1 MRNELPKED
10 EAPHALPKERFNFTG
25 AIDEERFA
33 STERGFEVAVV
44 RKSLHRFCIAV
55 IKPKAVLSHMVSIRL
70 NIGGADTIMTSRKP
84 KDEVIVIETDL
95 LRYSDRVLI
104 SIAEGDVHD
113 MFVFMRDPTNI
124 TSLIMVTYIGV
135 DPNES
140 QQYFTEF
147 FEQGKA

>member
-10 EAPHALPKERFNFTG
+10 EAPHALPNERIDFNG
-25 AIDEERFA
+25 AIGEERYA

-44 RKSLHRFCIAV
+44 RKSLHRYCIAV
-55 IKPKAVLSHMVSIRL
+55 IKPRAVLSHMVSIRT
-70 NIGGADTIMTSRKP
+70 NIGGVDTIMTSRKP
-84 KDEVIVIETDL
+84 KDEVVVLETEL

-104 SIAEGDVHD
+104 SISEGDAHD
-113 MFVFMRDPTNI
+113 MFVFMRDPTNVK
-124 TSLIMVTYIGV
+124 TLIMVTYVGV

-140 QQYFTEF
+140 QQHFSDF

>member
-10 EAPHALPKERFNFTG
+10 EAPHALPKERFDFTG
-25 AIDEERFA
+25 AIDEDRYA

-44 RKSLHRFCIAV
+44 RKGLRRFCIGI
-55 IKPKAVLSHMVSIRL
+55 IKPKAVLSHLVSIRI
-70 NIGGADTIMTSRKP
+70 NVGGVDTIMTSRKP
-84 KDEVIVIETDL
+84 KDEVVVIETDL
-95 LRYSDRVLI
+95 LRYSDRLLV
-104 SIAEGDVHD
+104 SITEGDAHD

-124 TSLIMVTYIGV
+124 KTLIMITYVGV

-140 QQYFTEF
+140 QQYFSDF

>member
-10 EAPHALPKERFNFTG
+10 EAPHALPKERIHFTG
-25 AIDEERFA
+25 DIDEERFA

-55 IKPKAVLSHMVSIRL
+55 IKPKAVLSHMVSIRI
-70 NIGGADTIMTSRKP
+70 NVGGVDTIMSSRKP
-84 KDEVIVIETDL
+84 KDEVVVIETDF

-104 SIAEGDVHD
+104 SIAEGDAHD
-113 MFVFMRDPTNI
+113 MFVFMRDQTNVK
-124 TSLIMVTYIGV
+124 SLIMVTYIGV

-140 QQYFTEF
+140 QQHFSDF

>member
-10 EAPHALPKERFNFTG
+10 EAPHALPKERFDFTV
-25 AIDEERFA
+25 AIDEDRYA

-44 RKSLHRFCIAV
+44 RKGLHRFCIGI
-55 IKPKAVLSHMVSIRL
+55 IKPKAVLSHLVSIRI
-70 NIGGADTIMTSRKP
+70 NVGGVDTIMTSRKP
-84 KDEVIVIETDL
+84 KDEVVVIETDL
-95 LRYSDRVLI
+95 LRYSDRVLV
-104 SIAEGDVHD
+104 SITEGDAHD

-124 TSLIMVTYIGV
+124 KTLIMITYVGV

-140 QQYFTEF
+140 QQYFSDF

>member
-10 EAPHALPKERFNFTG
+10 EAPHALPKERIDFTG

-44 RKSLHRFCIAV
+44 RKGLHRFCMAV
-55 IKPKAVLSHMVSIRL
+55 IKPKAVLPHMVSIRT
-70 NIGGADTIMTSRKP
+70 NIGGVDTIMTSRKP
-84 KDEVIVIETDL
+84 KDDAVVLETEL

-104 SIAEGDVHD
+104 SILEGDVHD
-113 MFVFMRDPTNI
+113 MFVFMRDPTNVK
-124 TSLIMVTYIGV
+124 TLVMVTYIGV

-140 QQYFTEF
+140 QQYFSDF